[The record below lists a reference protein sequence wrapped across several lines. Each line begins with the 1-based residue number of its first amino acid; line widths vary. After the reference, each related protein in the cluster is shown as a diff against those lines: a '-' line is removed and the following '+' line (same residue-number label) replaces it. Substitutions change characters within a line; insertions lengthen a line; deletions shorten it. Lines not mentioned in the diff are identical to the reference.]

1 MLCVPFWDWLS
12 IQCHF
17 FEVRPSCIH
26 QPLTPFTAESS
37 SVMWMCPRLCKHLPI
52 EVHLSSFRSLA
63 TRSRAAVSTGE
74 QITEKKKMF
83 SRPWDQGPRVQLLSH
98 VVSLGL
104 SEFTCGC
111 GRTRDIPPSNAWVIH
126 LFLTSLPEFGIITNF
141 FKSRSGSSVVRACC
155 MFRLHLADGSWRWTP
170 FHSSTWQL
178 CSFLGDT
185 TLSVH
190 FLTEYFKMLSFQSF

>member
-1 MLCVPFWDWLS
+1 MGYGLWL
-12 IQCHF
+12 IG
-17 FEVRPSCIH
+17 VGLLWARGN
-26 QPLTPFTAESS
+26 
-37 SVMWMCPRLCKHLPI
+37 K
-52 EVHLSSFRSLA
+52 SL
-63 TRSRAAVSTGE
+63 
-74 QITEKKKMF
+74 KKKKKV
-83 SRPWDQGPRVQLLSH
+83 SHPWDQGPRVQLLSH

-190 FLTEYFKMLSFQSF
+190 FLIEYFKMLSFQSLQKLYSEYKSCLCNFYFFFLSFCYFFGPLTLHMEVPRLGVESVL